1 MVKHDWGGYWVI
13 NYNVIQ
19 QQKINR
25 EKLLKNKTDKNLHEK
40 INKLFLADNF
50 EEVKNVVENELFF
63 EKLYSE
69 TYKIFIRMKKIDD
82 VVEKFY
88 KQFVVSAE
96 EGFEMTCLRVSTRA

>member
-1 MVKHDWGGYWVI
+1 MI

>member
-1 MVKHDWGGYWVI
+1 MI

-40 INKLFLADNF
+40 IKKLFLADNF
-50 EEVKNVVENELFF
+50 DEVKNVVENELFF

-69 TYKIFIRMKKIDD
+69 TYEIFIRMKKIDD
-82 VVEKFY
+82 IVEKFY
-88 KQFVVSAE
+88 KQFVMSAE